1 MFARAEILP
10 EAAPALTVP
19 QEAILFRE
27 GRPAVFVL
35 SESGDRV
42 SLRPLATGRRREG
55 VVEVTEGLAPGE
67 RVVVSGAGF
76 LTDGDRVR
84 VAGAAADDRRAAAA
98 AR

>member
-1 MFARAEILP
+1 MP
-10 EAAPALTVP
+10 H
-19 QEAILFRE
+19 EAILFRE

-35 SESGDRV
+35 SGDGDRV
-42 SLRPLATGRRREG
+42 ELRPLATGRRREG

-76 LTDGDRVR
+76 LSDGDRVR
-84 VAGAAADDRRAAAA
+84 VAGDHQAAA